1 MKKMKFENTETKK
14 TQFMCS
20 LGGDGPKYEFV
31 SMDDEEYGEQHRS
44 NKNSEPLSYQRAR
57 VLCSYDAK
65 DNTELNLIGNEVSPK
80 HNKCKIDFK
89 VLLLCS

>member
-1 MKKMKFENTETKK
+1 MKMKLKNTEKQ

-31 SMDDEEYGEQHRS
+31 SMDDEEYGEQQHRS
-44 NKNSEPLSYQRAR
+44 NIKSEPLSYQRAR

-65 DNTELNLIGNEVSPK
+65 DNTELNLIGNEVS
-80 HNKCKIDFK
+80 HREY
-89 VLLLCS
+89 

>member
-1 MKKMKFENTETKK
+1 MNLKILKQKT

-31 SMDDEEYGEQHRS
+31 SMDDEEYGENHRS

-65 DNTELNLIGNEVSPK
+65 DSTELNLIGNEVSRRNIK
-80 HNKCKIDFK
+80 
-89 VLLLCS
+89 